1 MGRYDRTG
9 SPAPDPHIGA
19 FMHRRYVTIDVFT
32 DRTFGGNP
40 LAVVLDAEGLTSSQ
54 MQSIATEFNYSE
66 TTFVLPPRDAR
77 HTAQVRIFTPRV
89 EVPFAGHPN
98 IGTAV
103 VLAQELEAQS
113 QNKDKKQG
121 TGAGRSNDQ
130 GQGEKS
136 VHGFVFEE
144 AAGLVS
150 IELLRAGGTVVGA
163 ELTVPEALSIRA
175 SVSVDDAAAC
185 LSLDSSE
192 IGTAVH
198 APQVVSVGL
207 PFLVAE
213 VSSRDALRRAKPDLR
228 THERVLPPVGTDSI
242 FAYVRGSAAGAL
254 HARCFM
260 PLDGS
265 VEDPATGSATAAT
278 IALLATLEPERGGE
292 RRWRVEQG
300 VDMGRPSLLLGRTQK
315 RDGKV
320 AAVHVAG
327 HAVPV
332 MQGSLHIRTDP
343 GAA

>member
-1 MGRYDRTG
+1 MR
-9 SPAPDPHIGA
+9 
-19 FMHRRYVTIDVFT
+19 RRYVTIDVFT

-40 LAVVLDAEGLTSSQ
+40 LAVVLDAEGLSSSQ

-103 VLAQELEAQS
+103 VLGQELEAQ
-113 QNKDKKQG
+113 
-121 TGAGRSNDQ
+121 
-130 GQGEKS
+130 GQSEKS

-150 IELLRAGGTVVGA
+150 IELLREGGTVVGA

-175 SVSVDDAAAC
+175 SVTVDDAAAC
-185 LSLDSSE
+185 LSLDSNE

-213 VSSRDALRRAKPDLR
+213 VISRDALQRAKPDLR

-242 FAYVRGSAAGAL
+242 FAYVRGGAAGAL

-278 IALLATLEPERGGE
+278 IALLATLEPERSGE

-315 RDGKV
+315 RDGRI

-343 GAA
+343 AAG

>member
-1 MGRYDRTG
+1 LTTHTG
-9 SPAPDPHIGA
+9 V
-19 FMHRRYVTIDVFT
+19 FMHRRYVTLDVFT

-40 LAVVLDAEGLTSSQ
+40 LAVVLDAEGLTASQ

-77 HTAQVRIFTPRV
+77 HTAQVRIFTARV

-103 VLAQELEAQS
+103 VLAQELEAQ
-113 QNKDKKQG
+113 
-121 TGAGRSNDQ
+121 
-130 GQGEKS
+130 EKGKGKEP
-136 VHGFVFEE
+136 VHRFVFEE

-150 IELLRAGGTVVGA
+150 IELLREGGAVVGA
-163 ELTVPEALSIRA
+163 ELTVPEALSIRS

-185 LSLDSSE
+185 LSLASGE
-192 IGTAVH
+192 IGTAAH

-207 PFLVAE
+207 PFLVTE
-213 VSSRDALRRAKPDLR
+213 VISRDALRRAKPDLK
-228 THERVLPPVGTDSI
+228 THERILPPIGTDGI

-260 PLDGS
+260 PLDAT

-278 IALLATLEPERGGE
+278 IALLAALQPERSGE

-300 VDMGRPSLLLGRTQK
+300 VDMGRPSLLLGRTEK
-315 RDGKV
+315 HDGMV
-320 AAVHVAG
+320 TAVQVAG

-332 MQGSLHIRTDP
+332 MRGSLHIRTDP
-343 GAA
+343 GQAETRVAV

>member
-1 MGRYDRTG
+1 
-9 SPAPDPHIGA
+9 
-19 FMHRRYVTIDVFT
+19 MHRRYVTIDVFT

-40 LAVVLDAEGLTSSQ
+40 LAVVLDAEGLTASQ

-66 TTFVLPPRDAR
+66 TTFVLPARDAR

-103 VLAQELEAQS
+103 VLAQELEAQA
-113 QNKDKKQG
+113 QAQKRD
-121 TGAGRSNDQ
+121 T
-130 GQGEKS
+130 GQGNDTGQEP
-136 VHGFVFEE
+136 VHRFVFEE

-150 IELLRAGGTVVGA
+150 IQLLREGGAVVGA

-185 LSLDSSE
+185 LSLASSE

-207 PFLVAE
+207 PFLVTE
-213 VSSRDALRRAKPDLR
+213 VSSRDALRRAKPDLKI
-228 THERVLPPVGTDSI
+228 HERILPPIGTDGI
-242 FAYVRGSAAGAL
+242 FAYVRGTTAGAL

-260 PLDGS
+260 PLDAT

-278 IALLATLEPERGGE
+278 IALLATLEPERSGE

-300 VDMGRPSLLLGRTQK
+300 VDMGRPSLLLGRTEK
-315 RDGKV
+315 HEGMV
-320 AAVHVAG
+320 TAVHVAG

-332 MQGSLHIRTDP
+332 MRGSLHIRTDLRA
-343 GAA
+343 G